1 MKNHLVSV
9 LSFPHIFFS
18 SFGVNTN
25 GAYFRLKIFHKYQN
39 PSHKCQ
45 LTDTS
50 ETIAQHAEFGVIETT
65 FLFQFKVKQ
74 KKHEQ
79 KKERKKDDLPLKK
92 RPMSS
97 ISTNLKGK
105 LHKLAARSP
114 TNRGSPSF
122 AGGASSTSPTSQG
135 QSYSSVDEGL
145 ANSTGGQIPPSSPE
159 QAGRRAFAGKRPRD
173 DEGGKQD
180 GAAGSTGE
188 DGKAAPH
195 LGVIPKIT
203 LEDLGGLAKE
213 LPVIR
218 ELIELPIHMPHLFS
232 RLGADPPCGVLLHG
246 PPGTGKTKLV
256 HAIAGSL
263 KVPLFYVSAPEIVS
277 GISGDSEAKLR
288 TLFLDAISVAPS
300 VVFIDEIDTIAGRRD
315 TAQRGMEGRIVG
327 QLLSCMDQVSQAWRE
342 FNKVVCVV
350 GATNRP
356 EAIDTA
362 LRRAGRFD
370 REISLG
376 IPTLDERQNI
386 LQVVCKN
393 VTLDTNV
400 DFFELANMTPGYVGA
415 DLHLLVKEACIVAI
429 RRMHKELEVT
439 GDVNNANS
447 PLLERFCVR
456 FDELQA
462 ATKRV
467 QPSAM
472 REGFT
477 TIPNV
482 SWSDIGA
489 LEDVREELMTSILR
503 PIRAPKLH
511 RRFGLENPIGVL
523 LYGPPGCGKTLVA
536 KAIANQSGANFIS
549 IKGPELLNKFVGES
563 ERSVRVVFARG
574 RASAP
579 CVLFFD
585 ELDALAPRRGSDRA
599 NPSSERVVN
608 QLLTEMDGV
617 EGREHVYV
625 IGATNRPDMIDPAM
639 LRPGRLDRL
648 LYVPL
653 PSAQQRVSILSTIG
667 KKYPVDE
674 SVNLKNVGLD
684 RRLEGFSGAD
694 LASLMREA
702 SFTAL
707 KTVYQSK
714 TREELD
720 VYEKGNLQAEF
731 GGTEGLPTITE
742 ENFESAMDKIRPSV
756 SAEDRKNYEDLHRE
770 LSDLAQKKG
779 S

>member
-1 MKNHLVSV
+1 MKS
-9 LSFPHIFFS
+9 
-18 SFGVNTN
+18 
-25 GAYFRLKIFHKYQN
+25 
-39 PSHKCQ
+39 
-45 LTDTS
+45 
-50 ETIAQHAEFGVIETT
+50 
-65 FLFQFKVKQ
+65 
-74 KKHEQ
+74 
-79 KKERKKDDLPLKK
+79 
-92 RPMSS
+92 
-97 ISTNLKGK
+97 K
-105 LHKLAARSP
+105 LHRLAARSP
-114 TNRGSPSF
+114 T
-122 AGGASSTSPTSQG
+122 STGVPNFIRSPTSQG
-135 QSYSSVDEGL
+135 QPSFSKKSDAPAAPPADEDPAESPD
-145 ANSTGGQIPPSSPE
+145 ANRNKKRRRENGGNSGGTE
-159 QAGRRAFAGKRPRD
+159 
-173 DEGGKQD
+173 EGSNQ
-180 GAAGSTGE
+180 
-188 DGKAAPH
+188 PH
-195 LGVIPKIT
+195 LGTIPSIT
-203 LEDLGGLAKE
+203 LDDMGGLAKE
-213 LPVIR
+213 LPIIR
-218 ELIELPIHMPHLFS
+218 ELVDLPIRMPHLFA

-246 PPGTGKTKLV
+246 PPGCGKTKLV

-263 KVPLFYVSAPEIVS
+263 QVPLFFVSAPEIVS

-288 TLFLDAISVAPS
+288 TLFMDAISVAPS
-300 VVFIDEIDTIAGRRD
+300 IVFIDEIDTIAGRRD
-315 TAQRGMEGRIVG
+315 SAQKGMEGRIVG
-327 QLLSCMDQVSQAWRE
+327 QLLTCMDQVSQAWRE
-342 FNKVVCVV
+342 FNKVVCVM

-376 IPTLDERQNI
+376 IPSLEERMSI
-386 LQVVCKN
+386 LQVVCKKL
-393 VTLDTNV
+393 TLAADV
-400 DFFELANMTPGYVGA
+400 DFFEVANMTPGYVGA

-429 RRMHKELEVT
+429 RRKYTELEAAGELENV
-439 GDVNNANS
+439 GS
-447 PLLERFCVR
+447 ELLNDFTLRFEELKAAVR
-456 FDELQA
+456 
-462 ATKRV
+462 RV

-482 SWSDIGA
+482 TWNDIGA
-489 LEDVREELMTSILR
+489 LEDVREELMTSILQ

-511 RRFGLENPIGVL
+511 KRFGLENPIGVL

-563 ERSVRVVFARG
+563 ERSVRMVFARG

-617 EGREHVYV
+617 EGREQVYV

-639 LRPGRLDRL
+639 LRPGRLDKL

-653 PSAQQRVSILSTIG
+653 PSPDQRVSILETIG
-667 KKYPVDE
+667 RKYPLDETVD
-674 SVNLKNVGLD
+674 LARVGHDHRLD
-684 RRLEGFSGAD
+684 GFSGAD

-702 SFTAL
+702 SLTAL

-720 VYEKGNLQAEF
+720 AFEKNVESLMASAS
-731 GGTEGLPTITE
+731 GLPTISVA
-742 ENFESAMDKIRPSV
+742 NFHHALDKIRPSV
-756 SAEDRKNYEDLHRE
+756 SAEDRASYDTLHKE
-770 LSDLAQKKG
+770 ISSSAKG
-779 S
+779 GS